1 MDVLID
7 TGAEGAVMGMKLAN
21 ELGVTFLNDTTLLN
35 GLVAGVLG
43 NIESLQVGSLEIRN
57 FPIIVIID
65 DEIVK
70 NKEGYYDM
78 ADQDKIKMAY
88 ERVQSLFSDK
98 LVLGLS
104 FLQLLDNIELD
115 FSNNSVIINNSEYKT
130 PDTKTPFLIVE
141 KFFCLNGTVNG
152 NNATLLLD
160 TGVDH
165 IELVLNSNYFER
177 YKNSFLN
184 MPIDKEPFNLMS
196 VGNILQSQSYII
208 DDAPFSI
215 NNLSVPVSKTYI
227 IDAQDI
233 ERDGKYV
240 VSALNA
246 DGFAGMAFLSNFK
259 KVGFDMKNAYIYIFI
274 NKTFYI

>member
-259 KVGFDMKNAYIYIFI
+259 KVGFDMKNVYIYIFI